1 MRADAVR
8 VDAGGT
14 RMIVQDSQRGLGF
27 LPTAAARKLRR
38 LVDRRLQPL
47 GLTRAQWA
55 VLTMQSHR
63 GGLNQSQLA
72 AALEI
77 EKSTGGRLID
87 HLEKSQWV
95 ERRAVPADRRCWGV
109 HVTPRALPLISEV
122 QQIVLDIRTCMRIGL
137 SAEQQRQLSRT
148 LQAVKSNLL

>member
-8 VDAGGT
+8 VDPGGT

-55 VLTMQSHR
+55 VLAMLSHR
-63 GGLNQSQLA
+63 GGLTQSQLA
-72 AALEI
+72 EALEI
-77 EKSTGGRLID
+77 EKSTAGRLID
-87 HLEKSQWV
+87 QLEKSQWV
-95 ERRAVPADRRCWGV
+95 ERRPVPGDRRFWGV
-109 HVTPRALPLISEV
+109 HVTPRALRLIADV
-122 QQIVLDIRTCMRIGL
+122 Q
-137 SAEQQRQLSRT
+137 
-148 LQAVKSNLL
+148 